1 MPKPHAPERI
11 TQRAE
16 QIISLWRA
24 GNIHARRTY
33 RDGYLSLR
41 VTYQWRLLS
50 RDNGRHWE
58 LLSHA
63 DYNNQI

>member
-1 MPKPHAPERI
+1 MSKPHAPDRI
-11 TQRAE
+11 ARRAQQ
-16 QIISLWRA
+16 QIRQWRA
-24 GNIHARRTY
+24 GHIHARRTY
-33 RDGYLSLR
+33 RDRYLTLR
-41 VTYQWRLLS
+41 VTPHWRLLS

>member
-1 MPKPHAPERI
+1 MSKPHAPDRI
-11 TQRAE
+11 TRRAQQ
-16 QIISLWRA
+16 QIREWRA
-24 GNIHARRTY
+24 GHIHARRTW
-33 RDGYLSLR
+33 RDGYLTLR
-41 VTYQWRLLS
+41 VTPHWRLLS

>member
-1 MPKPHAPERI
+1 MSKPHAPDRI
-11 TQRAE
+11 TRLAQQ
-16 QIISLWRA
+16 QIRQWRA
-24 GNIHARRTY
+24 GHIHARRTY
-33 RDGYLSLR
+33 RDGYLTLR
-41 VTYQWRLLS
+41 VTPHWRLLS

>member
-1 MPKPHAPERI
+1 MSKPHAPDRI
-11 TQRAE
+11 TRHAQQ
-16 QIISLWRA
+16 QIRQWRA
-24 GNIHARRTY
+24 GHIHARRTW
-33 RDGYLSLR
+33 RDGYLTLR
-41 VTYQWRLLS
+41 VTPHWRLLS